1 MKRSV
6 IDCSRACLAVMLSA
20 GLFVLLMLLMACA
33 AKTVNDVMADPGR
46 YRDREVNVKGEVT
59 ESVGVLGRGF
69 FKLQD
74 GSGSLWV
81 YTTRGLPRKGAR
93 VSSKGRVRD
102 LATVDQLANRESV
115 PEIVR
120 QAVGSG
126 LLLVESDRTVQ

>member
-1 MKRSV
+1 MYKVNHGTFCNRMLA
-6 IDCSRACLAVMLSA
+6 RCLAVLLSA
-20 GLFVLLMLLMACA
+20 GLLAACA

-46 YRDREVNVKGEVT
+46 YRDREVSVKGEVA
-59 ESVGVLGRGF
+59 ESMGVLGRGF
-69 FKLQD
+69 FKLKD
-74 GSGSLWV
+74 GSGSLSV

-120 QAVGSG
+120 QAVGAG
-126 LLLVESDRTVQ
+126 LLLDESHRTAQ

>member
-1 MKRSV
+1 MKRSA
-6 IDCSRACLAVMLSA
+6 IDCSRTCLAVMLSA
-20 GLFVLLMLLMACA
+20 GLLVLLMACA

-46 YRDREVNVKGEVT
+46 YRDREVSVKGEVT
-59 ESVGVLGRGF
+59 ESVGALGRGF

-93 VSSKGRVRD
+93 VSSRGTVRD
-102 LATVDQLANRESV
+102 LATVDQLTSRESV

-126 LLLVESDRTVQ
+126 LLLVERDRTAQ

>member
-1 MKRSV
+1 MKRSA

-20 GLFVLLMLLMACA
+20 GLVVVLMACA

-46 YRDREVNVKGEVT
+46 YRDREVSVKGEVT

-74 GSGSLWV
+74 GNGSLWV

-93 VSSKGRVRD
+93 VSSKGTVRD
-102 LATVDQLANRESV
+102 LATVDQLTSRESV

-126 LLLVESDRTVQ
+126 LLLVERDRTAQ

>member
-1 MKRSV
+1 MRLSSTNG
-6 IDCSRACLAVMLSA
+6 SRACLAVLLSA
-20 GLFVLLMLLMACA
+20 GLLAACA
-33 AKTVNDVMADPGR
+33 AKSVNDVMADPGR
-46 YRDREVNVKGEVT
+46 YRDREVSVKGEVT

-74 GSGSLWV
+74 GTGSLWV

-102 LATVDQLANRESV
+102 LATIDQVANRETV

-120 QAVGSG
+120 QAVGNG
-126 LLLVESDRTVQ
+126 LVLVESDRTAQ

>member
-1 MKRSV
+1 MRLSTIARSCAV
-6 IDCSRACLAVMLSA
+6 LAILLSA
-20 GLFVLLMLLMACA
+20 GFLAACA

-46 YRDREVNVKGEVT
+46 YRDREVSVKGEVT
-59 ESVGVLGRGF
+59 ESIGVLGRGF

-93 VSSKGRVRD
+93 VSSRGTVRD
-102 LATVDQLANRESV
+102 LATVDQLTSRESV

-126 LLLVESDRTVQ
+126 LLLVERDRTAQ

>member
-1 MKRSV
+1 MRRAA
-6 IDCSRACLAVMLSA
+6 IDYSRACLAVLLSA
-20 GLFVLLMLLMACA
+20 GLLAACA

-46 YRDREVNVKGEVT
+46 YRDREVSVKGEVA
-59 ESVGVLGRGF
+59 ESMGVLGRGF

-120 QAVGSG
+120 QAVGAG
-126 LLLVESDRTVQ
+126 LLLVESDRTAQ

>member
-1 MKRSV
+1 MRLSTSARSCV
-6 IDCSRACLAVMLSA
+6 VLAVLLSA
-20 GLFVLLMLLMACA
+20 GLLSACA

-46 YRDREVNVKGEVT
+46 YRDREVSVRGEVT

-74 GSGSLWV
+74 EGGALWV

-93 VSSKGRVRD
+93 VSSKGTVRD
-102 LATVDQLANRESV
+102 LATVDQLTSRESV

-126 LLLVESDRTVQ
+126 LLLVERDRTAQ

>member
-1 MKRSV
+1 MRLSTIARSCAV
-6 IDCSRACLAVMLSA
+6 LAILLSA
-20 GLFVLLMLLMACA
+20 GLLAACA

-46 YRDREVNVKGEVT
+46 YRDREVSVKGEVT
-59 ESVGVLGRGF
+59 ESIGVLGRGF

-93 VSSKGRVRD
+93 VSSRGTVRD
-102 LATVDQLANRESV
+102 LATVDQLTSRESV

-126 LLLVESDRTVQ
+126 LLLVERDRTAQ